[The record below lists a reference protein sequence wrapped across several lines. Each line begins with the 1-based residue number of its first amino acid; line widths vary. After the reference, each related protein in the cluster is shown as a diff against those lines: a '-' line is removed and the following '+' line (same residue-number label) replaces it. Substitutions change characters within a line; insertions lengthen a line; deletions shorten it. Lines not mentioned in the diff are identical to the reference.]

1 MLFSNAPIK
10 LGAVFAAITVAT
22 VPLQATADEVA
33 DFYKGKQLTLQVG
46 FNPGG
51 GYDTTARMFAR
62 HLGKHIPGNP
72 SVIVQNVPGGGSVK
86 LVSRLYNVAPN
97 NGLVL
102 GSMTPQIMMVPLFG
116 KRKMKF
122 VTSKFEWVGS
132 LHQDIMACAV
142 WKGAGQGIKTLHDA
156 IAAKKPIIFG
166 SSRASSPLSTYP
178 MFIKS
183 VFGANIQLVFGYRG
197 TKPINLAMQK
207 GEVNASCGMYES
219 SVRGAYLH
227 DFNSGNLNV
236 FVQLGENRTIPYFKD
251 ATPIFSLLK
260 TEEQKQMAR
269 LLFGP
274 GEITRPIAAP
284 PGTPKARVAAL
295 SKALLATAKDPGL
308 IKDGNR
314 INTTFR
320 PMSGKQV
327 AEAFAAYYR
336 TPKAVVEKTY
346 KYTYSKSKKGKK
358 KKK

>member
-1 MLFSNAPIK
+1 MSVNKSSIPMVAAATIAA
-10 LGAVFAAITVAT
+10 GALAT
-22 VPLQATADEVA
+22 PSVADEVA
-33 DFYKGKQLTLQVG
+33 DFYKGKQVTIQVG

-72 SVIVQNVPGGGSVK
+72 SVIVQNVPGGGSAK

-142 WKGAGQGIKTLHDA
+142 WKGAGQGIKTLQDA
-156 IAAKKPIIFG
+156 IAAKGPLIFG

-178 MFIKS
+178 MFIKT
-183 VFGANIQLVFGYRG
+183 VLGANIKLVFGYRG
-197 TKPINLAMQK
+197 TKPINLAMQN

-219 SVRGAYLH
+219 SVRGPYLQ
-227 DFNSGNLNV
+227 DFKSGDLNV
-236 FVQLGENRTIPYFKD
+236 FVQLGENRTVSFFKD

-295 SKALLATAKDPGL
+295 SKALMDTGKDPGL
-308 IKDGNR
+308 IKDGMR

-327 AEAFAAYYR
+327 ADAFASYYR
-336 TPKAVVEKTY
+336 TPKDVVDKTY
-346 KYTYSKSKKGKK
+346 NYTFAKGKK
-358 KKK
+358 RKKK